1 MGRPLKIQKSSTGSG
16 NGGAAVSVD
25 LGFPNFGSLTAPV
38 VNSADTLNTTEYLG
52 VVGGAAPTDTPSA
65 TNPRIDVTVNI
76 TNPSGSGIGVAT
88 GYIIRQK
95 GSHKYLVG
103 DATGV
108 NDGSFV
114 VGQAYQISTVG
125 TTTNWTAAGAPTNF
139 GLGTIF
145 TATSV
150 GGSGNGVAFSVGVC
164 VLDDDTTPAAGLMA
178 ITFTVTDST
187 ATTISKLTNK
197 FLLDWT
203 GGSNYA
209 ATSVIADKRYATNF
223 FTDEGTVIKSGTTA
237 AANSG
242 TVSGGQQNLLDL
254 ALVDKVTS

>member
-1 MGRPLKIQKSSTGSG
+1 MGRPLKIQKTSTGSG
-16 NGGAAVSVD
+16 NGGASVGVD

-38 VNSADTLNTTEYLG
+38 VNTADTLNSTEYLG
-52 VVGGAAPTDTPSA
+52 VVGGAAPTDAPSA
-65 TNPRIDVTVNI
+65 TNPRVEVIVNI
-76 TNPSGSGIGVAT
+76 AAPDGSGIGVAA

-114 VGQAYQISTVG
+114 VGQAYQITSVG
-125 TTTNWTAAGAPTNF
+125 TTNWTAAGAPSNF
-139 GLGTIF
+139 GVGTIF

-150 GGSGNGVAFSVGVC
+150 GGAGSGTANSVGVC

-178 ITFTVTDST
+178 ITFTTGDST

-203 GGSNYA
+203 GGTTYA

-237 AANSG
+237 AANTG
-242 TVSGGQQNLLDL
+242 TVAAGQQNLLDL
-254 ALVDKVTS
+254 AIVDNVTS